1 MTETI
6 NFNIKNEFEKQP
18 SEQYPIAID
27 FEDRLPSGLSLIS
40 GQISA
45 MDLYSG
51 VDKSSEV
58 LQSGIAVI
66 SGTLAIISIK
76 AGANG
81 NSYKISLQATLSD
94 GSILEEDLIMKVLE
108 K

>member
-1 MTETI
+1 
-6 NFNIKNEFEKQP
+6 
-18 SEQYPIAID
+18 
-27 FEDRLPSGLSLIS
+27 
-40 GQISA
+40 